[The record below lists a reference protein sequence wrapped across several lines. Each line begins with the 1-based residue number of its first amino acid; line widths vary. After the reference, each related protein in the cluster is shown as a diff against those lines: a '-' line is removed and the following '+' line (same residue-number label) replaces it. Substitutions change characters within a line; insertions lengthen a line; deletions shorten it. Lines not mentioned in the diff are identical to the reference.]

1 MSTSKS
7 PRSAAWVIADT
18 GGVTLLSMATMLLMA
33 RAMGPADFG
42 AAALAIGLIQV
53 VNLYAEGLLHDALIQ
68 KQDADDE
75 AFSQAFWFVL
85 RLGLAMAAVAAAA
98 AFVLRETPVGL
109 VAKLGAVAAASLPFS
124 GMVGVMNARLRRGFD
139 YRVVALP
146 SVGSKVLSSLVGLA
160 LAYSGLAAWSLVLQ
174 YVVGFVV
181 QAGGLLLAGGW
192 RPSLTFRTKALRP
205 LWRFALPM
213 AFMHTLVGARLQ
225 GFTTLVAVLGGLPT
239 AGVINMAFRL
249 TVTPQTVLNTAIGNV
264 GLPLLARHQGDR
276 AELAAAFRSFSH
288 FVAIGLTP
296 VFLGLAACADTLV
309 DVLLGERWAASAAA
323 VRLMAIAAAI
333 YLLRLPSSML
343 LRALGRV
350 RYSVA
355 NAVMHLIVT
364 LGLMALLRPHAPM
377 VASLLWCAPLVPLVP
392 ATLHVVRRETGLSYA
407 AQLADILPALVSAAV
422 MALCAGALARLQAI
436 GAPAPLTLATQIVA
450 GAAIYPLLLLALDAR
465 ARELFF
471 RQLAARLP
479 GLMRRDLT
487 KPHRPG

>member
-1 MSTSKS
+1 
-7 PRSAAWVIADT
+7 VIADT

-68 KQDADDE
+68 KQDSGDE
-75 AFSQAFWFVL
+75 AFSQAFWFVV
-85 RLGLAMAAVAAAA
+85 RLGLAMAVVAAAA
-98 AFVLRETPVGL
+98 AFLLRDTPVSL
-109 VAKLGAVAAASLPFS
+109 VARLAAVAAASLPFS

-139 YRVVALP
+139 YRVVAIP
-146 SVGSKVLSSLVGLA
+146 SVGSKVISSLLGLA

-174 YVVGFVV
+174 YVAGFLV
-181 QAGGLLLAGGW
+181 QAAGLLLAGGW
-192 RPSLTFRTKALRP
+192 RPSLTFRTRALRP

-213 AFMHTLVGARLQ
+213 AFMHTLVGSRLQ
-225 GFTTLVAVLGGLPT
+225 AFTTLVAVWGGLPV

-249 TVTPQTVLNTAIGNV
+249 TVTPQVVLNTAIGNV

-276 AELAAAFRSFSH
+276 EELAEAFQSFSH

-296 VFLGLAACADTLV
+296 IFLGLAACADTLV
-309 DVLLGERWAASAAA
+309 DVLLGERWAASAGA
-323 VRLMAIAAAI
+323 VRLMAIAAAL

-355 NAVMHLIVT
+355 NAVMHLVVT
-364 LGLMALLRPHAPM
+364 LSLMALLRPHSPLL
-377 VASLLWCAPLVPLVP
+377 ASLLWCAPLAPLLP
-392 ATLHVVRRETGLSYA
+392 ATLYVVRRETGLSYA
-407 AQLADILPALVSAAV
+407 AQLAVVLPPVIAATA
-422 MALCAGALARLQAI
+422 MALCAAALSRLQAL
-436 GAPAPLTLATQIVA
+436 GAPAPVALAAQIVA
-450 GAAIYPLLLLALDAR
+450 GVAIYAALLLLLDRR
-465 ARELFF
+465 ARDLVL

-479 GLMRRDLT
+479 GVFRRDLT
-487 KPHRPG
+487 

>member
-1 MSTSKS
+1 
-7 PRSAAWVIADT
+7 VIADT
-18 GGVTLLSMATMLLMA
+18 GGVTLLSMATMLFMA

-68 KQDADDE
+68 KQDSGDD
-75 AFSQAFWFVL
+75 AFGQAFWFVL

-98 AFVLRETPVGL
+98 AFVLRDLPVGF
-109 VAKLGAVAAASLPFS
+109 VARLSALAATSLPFS

-139 YRVVALP
+139 YRVVAIP
-146 SVGSKVLSSLVGLA
+146 SVSSKVLSSLVGLA
-160 LAYSGLAAWSLVLQ
+160 LAYSGLAAWSLVIQ

-192 RPSLTFRTKALRP
+192 RPALTFRTKALRP

-213 AFMHTLVGARLQ
+213 AFMHTLVGSRLQ
-225 GFTTLVAVLGGLPT
+225 AFTTLVAVWGGLPV

-249 TVTPQTVLNTAIGNV
+249 TVTPQVVLNTAIGNV
-264 GLPLLARHQGDR
+264 GLPLLARHQDDR
-276 AELAAAFRSFSH
+276 DQLAEAFRSFSH

-296 VFLGLAACADTLV
+296 IFLGLAACADTLV
-309 DVLLGERWAASAAA
+309 DVLLGERWAASAGA
-323 VRLMAIAAAI
+323 VRLMAIAAAL

-355 NAVMHLIVT
+355 NAVMHLALT
-364 LGLMALLRPHAPM
+364 LGLMALLRPQSPLL
-377 VASLLWCAPLVPLVP
+377 ASLAWCAPLVPLLP

-407 AQLADILPALVSAAV
+407 AQLAVVLPPVVAAV
-422 MALCAGALARLQAI
+422 LMALGAAGLSRLQAL
-436 GAPAPLTLATQIVA
+436 GAPAPATLAAQIVA
-450 GAAIYPLLLLALDAR
+450 GGVIYVALLLLLDRR
-465 ARELFF
+465 ARDLVAG
-471 RQLAARLP
+471 QLATRLP
-479 GLMRRDLT
+479 AAFRRRLRLT
-487 KPHRPG
+487 

>member
-1 MSTSKS
+1 
-7 PRSAAWVIADT
+7 VIADT
-18 GGVTLLSMATMLLMA
+18 GGVTLLSMATMLFMA

-68 KQDADDE
+68 KQDSGDD
-75 AFSQAFWFVL
+75 AFRQAFWFVL

-98 AFVLRETPVGL
+98 AFVLRDLPVGF
-109 VAKLGAVAAASLPFS
+109 VARLSALAATSLPFS

-139 YRVVALP
+139 YRVVAIP
-146 SVGSKVLSSLVGLA
+146 SVSSKVLSSLVGLA
-160 LAYSGLAAWSLVLQ
+160 LAYSGLAAWSLVIQ

-192 RPSLTFRTKALRP
+192 RPALTFRTKALRP

-213 AFMHTLVGARLQ
+213 AFMHTLVGSRLQ
-225 GFTTLVAVLGGLPT
+225 AFTTLVAVWGGLPV

-249 TVTPQTVLNTAIGNV
+249 TVTPQVVLNTAIGNV
-264 GLPLLARHQGDR
+264 GLPLLARHQDDR
-276 AELAAAFRSFSH
+276 DQLAEAFRSFSH

-296 VFLGLAACADTLV
+296 IFLGLAACADTLV
-309 DVLLGERWAASAAA
+309 DVLLGERWAASAGA
-323 VRLMAIAAAI
+323 VRLMAIAAAL

-355 NAVMHLIVT
+355 NAVMHLALT
-364 LGLMALLRPHAPM
+364 LGLMALLRPQSPLL
-377 VASLLWCAPLVPLVP
+377 ASLAWCAPLVPLLP

-407 AQLADILPALVSAAV
+407 AQLAVVLPPVVAAVV
-422 MALCAGALARLQAI
+422 MALGAAGLSRLQAL
-436 GAPAPLTLATQIVA
+436 GAPAPATLAAQIVA
-450 GAAIYPLLLLALDAR
+450 GGVIYVALLLLLDRR
-465 ARELFF
+465 ARDLVAG
-471 RQLAARLP
+471 QLATRLP
-479 GLMRRDLT
+479 PAFRRRLRLT
-487 KPHRPG
+487 